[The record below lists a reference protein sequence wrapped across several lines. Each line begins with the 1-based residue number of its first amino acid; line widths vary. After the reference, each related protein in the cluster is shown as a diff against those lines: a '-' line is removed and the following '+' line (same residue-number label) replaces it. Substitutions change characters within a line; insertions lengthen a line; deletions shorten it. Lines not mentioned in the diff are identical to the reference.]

1 MSPARCVVTLA
12 AQPTARVGHDRLS
25 RGALAERL
33 AAVLGYA
40 FGGEYDARRRYPAR
54 LYFVPKD
61 TLLREQADALGIR
74 DEHDLFGGVV
84 PHRFIATK
92 AITHAALD
100 DARALPPR
108 WSPALAEALRGVVL
122 PGFSAFAADDVQRAA
137 ARLLALG
144 RVRIKP
150 AHAIGG
156 AGQHVVADTRAVD
169 ATVAQLDPQ
178 ATAEHGVVIELD
190 IDAARTLSVGELH
203 VGATPLAYFGLQR
216 TVADHRGDG
225 VYGGSDLTLVRGDFG
240 TLARHAPDAD
250 TALAIEQ
257 ARAYDAAIGAA
268 FPDFFASRRNYDVLQ
283 GHDRQGEFVSGVLEQ
298 SWRLGGAS
306 PAEIA
311 ALEAFKGDK
320 RLSLLRARSVET
332 YGDEPL
338 PPDALVHYDGSD
350 AVAGRLRKYVQI
362 EPPAP
367 R

>member
-1 MSPARCVVTLA
+1 MTPARCVVTLA
-12 AQPTARVGHDRLS
+12 AGPNARVGHDRLS
-25 RGALAERL
+25 RHALAGRL
-33 AAVLGYA
+33 AAVLGYE
-40 FGGEYDARRRYPAR
+40 FRGEYDARQRYAAR
-54 LYFVPKD
+54 PYFVPKD
-61 TLLREQADALGIR
+61 TLLREQAEALGIR
-74 DEHDLFGGVV
+74 DANDLFGGVV

-92 AITHAALD
+92 AITHCALD

-137 ARLLALG
+137 SLLLAHG

-156 AGQHVVADTRAVD
+156 AGQHVAGDAGAVD
-169 ATVAQLDPQ
+169 AAVLQLDPQ
-178 ATAEHGVVIELD
+178 ATAEHGVAIELD
-190 IDAARTLSVGELH
+190 IEAPRTLSVGELH
-203 VGATPLAYFGLQR
+203 VGGSTLAYFGVQR
-216 TVADHRGDG
+216 TARNHHGDG
-225 VYGGSDLTLVRGDFG
+225 VYGGSDLTLVRGDLG

-283 GHDRQGEFVSGVLEQ
+283 GRDREGEFVSGVLEQ

-311 ALEAFKGDK
+311 ALEAFRRDAGL
-320 RLSLLRARSVET
+320 RLLHARSVET

-338 PPDALVHYDGSD
+338 PPDAIVHYDGSD

-362 EPPAP
+362 AASAP